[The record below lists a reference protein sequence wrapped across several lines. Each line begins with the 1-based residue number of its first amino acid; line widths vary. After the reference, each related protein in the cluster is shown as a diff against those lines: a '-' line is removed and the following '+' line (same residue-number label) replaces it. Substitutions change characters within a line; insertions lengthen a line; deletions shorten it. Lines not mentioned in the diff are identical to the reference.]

1 MTPEEFAA
9 IEARADKLEYLEPC
23 PNGCGCKY
31 LDDADRYDCA
41 CSGPCCTEE
50 WDVDTDTDRR
60 PELGERVRDIE
71 TLLAAVRERDNTIA
85 RVRGLHQP
93 RVNSTSA
100 LYPKPLCTCN
110 STYPCATI
118 AALDPQETPD
128 GRM

>member
-1 MTPEEFAA
+1 MIPGEFAA

-85 RVRGLHQP
+85 RVHELMQSWDNGDYDDMNQFSPHHFVRHL
-93 RVNSTSA
+93 R
-100 LYPKPLCTCN
+100 
-110 STYPCATI
+110 
-118 AALDPQETPD
+118 AALDPQETE
-128 GRM
+128 

>member
-1 MTPEEFAA
+1 MTPGEFAA

-71 TLLAAVRERDNTIA
+71 TLLDAVRERDNTIA
-85 RVRGLHQP
+85 RVRGVFEEMHEHAPL
-93 RVNSTSA
+93 TSNGWFYA
-100 LYPKPLCTCN
+100 VKLR
-110 STYPCATI
+110 
-118 AALDPQETPD
+118 AALDPQETP
-128 GRM
+128 

>member
-1 MTPEEFAA
+1 MSGGEFAA

-85 RVRGLHQP
+85 RVREAI
-93 RVNSTSA
+93 VTIEMSA
-100 LYPKPLCTCN
+100 SAISQFAPGSMSAFAVDALR
-110 STYPCATI
+110 